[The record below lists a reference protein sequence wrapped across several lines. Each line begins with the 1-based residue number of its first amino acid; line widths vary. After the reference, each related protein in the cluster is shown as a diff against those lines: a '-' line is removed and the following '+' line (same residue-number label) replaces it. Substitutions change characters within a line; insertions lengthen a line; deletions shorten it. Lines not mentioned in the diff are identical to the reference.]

1 MKSHALVAVAIGAT
15 FLTVANIRA
24 DAAEVKMLGAEGMRQ
39 IMLDLGPRFERAT
52 GHTLMST
59 YDSTGQ
65 IVKRI
70 EAGEDVDVVM
80 INRSGIESLA
90 KVRKVIA
97 GSVTDV
103 ASSIAA
109 VAVRK
114 GAPRPDISSAEA
126 FKRALLSAKS
136 IARPSPAIG
145 GSSGNHITKV
155 LERLGITNEVNAK
168 SVMYNSPEKMA
179 GSPGDLVAKGQ
190 AEIALHP
197 APGSH
202 GSSRHRGCRPI
213 SGRTPGHLHVFG
225 SRNIK
230 RQGDGSREVTYKISW
245 NIGGDGRDQGQRHG
259 TCRSLMAHSG
269 HSRHRNNLSAS
280 LIGRFGSSTFK
291 PSTTTFQTIHHCSVD
306 VACGLVLLFGIGAR
320 ALPLWD
326 SRTRRNNWA
335 ALPSD

>member
-190 AEIALHP
+190 AEIALHQ
-197 APGSH
+197 
-202 GSSRHRGCRPI
+202 
-213 SGRTPGHLHVFG
+213 L
-225 SRNIK
+225 
-230 RQGDGSREVTYKISW
+230 QD
-245 NIGGDGRDQGQRHG
+245 
-259 TCRSLMAHSG
+259 LMAVPG
-269 HSRHRNNLSAS
+269 IEVVGPFPGELRGTFMFSAAVTSSAKETEAGKS
-280 LIGRFGSSTFK
+280 LIKFLGTSEAMAVIKAKGMEPVGR
-291 PSTTTFQTIHHCSVD
+291 
-306 VACGLVLLFGIGAR
+306 
-320 ALPLWD
+320 
-326 SRTRRNNWA
+326 
-335 ALPSD
+335 